1 MGPPSFWPYFSRY
14 FFCLLHRFV
23 PRRTLSR
30 VFRGL
35 FIQPFLSI
43 GLDPLP
49 RQIGLSVLLAFQAG
63 LGIAFPFIFTFY
75 LFISILEDT
84 GYLTRVAFLADSV
97 MHRLGMHGQAIV
109 PLILGFGCNVP
120 AIMSLQLLRTRRE
133 RIIASFLVSMIPCS
147 ARTVIIAGIVAVFVG
162 MGAALSIYLI
172 VFALVVLTGL
182 VLCRVTPGERY
193 GMILELPP
201 LRVPR
206 IDNVIA
212 KSWYRIREFLFIA
225 MPLLVVASIVLGL
238 LQYIGFF
245 PYFAKVVAPF
255 SETVLGLPGYA
266 MNALLFGILR
276 KEMALETLVIF
287 AGTADLASVLTVGQ
301 IFVFAVVS
309 VLFIPCISTIGVL
322 ARVVGT
328 KITLIVSLYT
338 VILGLC
344 IGALINVLIV

>member
-1 MGPPSFWPYFSRY
+1 
-14 FFCLLHRFV
+14 
-23 PRRTLSR
+23 
-30 VFRGL
+30 
-35 FIQPFLSI
+35 
-43 GLDPLP
+43 
-49 RQIGLSVLLAFQAG
+49 
-63 LGIAFPFIFTFY
+63 
-75 LFISILEDT
+75 
-84 GYLTRVAFLADSV
+84 
-97 MHRLGMHGQAIV
+97 
-109 PLILGFGCNVP
+109 
-120 AIMSLQLLRTRRE
+120 
-133 RIIASFLVSMIPCS
+133 
-147 ARTVIIAGIVAVFVG
+147 
-162 MGAALSIYLI
+162 
-172 VFALVVLTGL
+172 
-182 VLCRVTPGERY
+182 
-193 GMILELPP
+193 
-201 LRVPR
+201 
-206 IDNVIA
+206 
-212 KSWYRIREFLFIA
+212 

-276 KEMALETLVIF
+276 KERALETLVIF